1 MSISTAHTN
10 LIDGLPMQRVCF
22 RVLEGSED
30 IIYPWVVISLK
41 MIVSMKNKM
50 TASAS
55 DSSDV

>member
-22 RVLEGSED
+22 RVLDGSED
-30 IIYPWVVISLK
+30 IIYPWVVK
-41 MIVSMKNKM
+41 MIVGMKNKM
-50 TASAS
+50 TASVS

>member
-1 MSISTAHTN
+1 MSISTAHTS